1 MSKVDVVQQH
11 PAGTA
16 APPPVPSLGSAMAAA
31 AAVATVATTAAST
44 ASTTAT
50 TTTNSG
56 TTGNSTISEL
66 LSATIGLGSG
76 STTPAATATAITTG
90 VLHQPLLSTHTHSH
104 TKTAIASHSQART
117 NGTKRPRPGDHR
129 DGRLAKSRQRP
140 VSAKNSSM
148 EPPVLSF
155 YGTQPVPLPSR
166 FASLKKRLVDG
177 HESALEASWGR
188 LIAALRDEIRHID
201 EHRTELLPSI
211 DFTDISDARKV
222 APFETNLKRHGIGV
236 IRGVVPPADARSWVK
251 ETKKYLETKHDFK
264 PPPAQ
269 DPTCF
274 DFFWTP
280 AQVRSRAHP
289 NMLRAQR
296 FAMSL
301 WNSNDD
307 DRLATRFPITYADRI
322 RIESTTN
329 GVLTVNGVA
338 VAPAAAPVSPE
349 DNLIA
354 AAAAAASSNASI
366 AQIDNGS
373 LERWELDGYGRCG
386 LYDEIF
392 RGNWEAYNAWDPAGR
407 VNATSDLYNGAGA
420 CSMMRM
426 FQGILAL
433 TVVEPGMIRL
443 LPSPK
448 LSTVYFLLRP
458 FFSPKEPAPEDNGA
472 DREKWERYL
481 DPSNWTLDREQTT
494 IIHGAVP
501 GHAQRVTAAWHPHLQ
516 LDKSLVTPPTL
527 QAGDYIIWHPDQAYQ
542 FSNTHYRATN
552 SSSSEEQQRSNTKEN
567 KEDTNGDTT
576 TSMLV
581 YSPAAPLTQTNAL
594 FLARQRKAFLRGH
607 PGPDFDSTGTG
618 LGSEAPHTGRL
629 GEREIR
635 EVGGEEGLR
644 AMGLAPWTL
653 RGHNHAHTTSNTS
666 NPNNNTNTSST
677 NTNNTNNSNRSS
689 HKGPTAEEKLSS
701 SSVSTP
707 RTTEE
712 KEGVVEDLMML
723 DDGTTESPAS
733 TASTS
738 TSASASASS
747 AVAGIS
753 RAESEVVRLAN
764 IILFPDRYDFYMPTR
779 ASSPVPTSRE
789 REKEREK
796 EEKGKEKD
804 GGIDEN
810 GIGDGKR
817 KRKELGSSSSDGSL
831 ASASTSRDNEKGK
844 EKNKERERER

>member
-1 MSKVDVVQQH
+1 MSKVDVVQRT
-11 PAGTA
+11 GA
-16 APPPVPSLGSAMAAA
+16 ASTVPSLGSAMAAA
-31 AAVATVATTAAST
+31 AAVATVATTAGS
-44 ASTTAT
+44 TAT
-50 TTTNSG
+50 TTT
-56 TTGNSTISEL
+56 TT
-66 LSATIGLGSG
+66 
-76 STTPAATATAITTG
+76 ATATTANSAIAAQPFATTG
-90 VLHQPLLSTHTHSH
+90 TAPPTTTTTPTTGGLQQPLPSTHAKNAT
-104 TKTAIASHSQART
+104 TSHSQART
-117 NGTKRPRPGDHR
+117 NGTKRPRPSDHK

-140 VSAKNSSM
+140 VFLKNSM

-166 FASLKKRLVDG
+166 FASLKKRLVAG
-177 HESALEASWGR
+177 HEAALEASWGR
-188 LIAALRDEIRHID
+188 LIAALHDEIKYID
-201 EHRTELLPSI
+201 EHRTELIPSI
-211 DFTDISDARKV
+211 DFTDIHDAAKV
-222 APFETNLKRHGIGV
+222 GPFETSLKRHGIGV
-236 IRGVVPPADARSWVK
+236 IRGVVPPEDASSWVE

-322 RIESTTN
+322 RIESTNN
-329 GVLTVNGVA
+329 GIITVNGVA
-338 VAPAAAPVSPE
+338 AAPASPE
-349 DNLIA
+349 DSLIA
-354 AAAAAASSNASI
+354 AAAAASNASI
-366 AQIDNGS
+366 AQVDNGS

-392 RGNWEAYNAWDPAGR
+392 KGNWEAYNAWDPAGR
-407 VNATSDLYNGAGA
+407 INATSDLYNGAGA

-443 LPSPK
+443 LPSSK

-458 FFSPKEPAPEDNGA
+458 FFSPKAPAPEPGDNNT
-472 DREKWERYL
+472 DEWESYL
-481 DPSNWTLDREQTT
+481 DPSNWALDEEQTT

-542 FSNTHYRATN
+542 FSNTNYR
-552 SSSSEEQQRSNTKEN
+552 SSTEPKNDSGPR
-567 KEDTNGDTT
+567 

-653 RGHNHAHTTSNTS
+653 RGTKPPA
-666 NPNNNTNTSST
+666 SST
-677 NTNNTNNSNRSS
+677 
-689 HKGPTAEEKLSS
+689 GVVVAVADEKSGSS
-701 SSVSTP
+701 SP
-707 RTTEE
+707 TEE
-712 KEGVVEDLMML
+712 KKDVDMMML
-723 DDGTTESPAS
+723 DDGATDSPAS
-733 TASTS
+733 AES
-738 TSASASASS
+738 
-747 AVAGIS
+747 GGS

-789 REKEREK
+789 REKDKEK
-796 EEKGKEKD
+796 EKEADEKEKGKGKEK
-804 GGIDEN
+804 IV
-810 GIGDGKR
+810 
-817 KRKELGSSSSDGSL
+817 
-831 ASASTSRDNEKGK
+831 SAMSTPREKMT
-844 EKNKERERER
+844 ER

>member
-1 MSKVDVVQQH
+1 
-11 PAGTA
+11 
-16 APPPVPSLGSAMAAA
+16 
-31 AAVATVATTAAST
+31 
-44 ASTTAT
+44 
-50 TTTNSG
+50 
-56 TTGNSTISEL
+56 
-66 LSATIGLGSG
+66 
-76 STTPAATATAITTG
+76 
-90 VLHQPLLSTHTHSH
+90 
-104 TKTAIASHSQART
+104 
-117 NGTKRPRPGDHR
+117 
-129 DGRLAKSRQRP
+129 
-140 VSAKNSSM
+140 M

-166 FASLKKRLVDG
+166 FASLKKRLIAG
-177 HESALEASWGR
+177 HEAALEASWGR
-188 LIAALRDEIRHID
+188 LILALRDEIKYID
-201 EHRTELLPSI
+201 EHRTELIPSI
-211 DFTDISDARKV
+211 DFTDINDTAKV
-222 APFETNLKRHGIGV
+222 EPFERSLKRHGIGV
-236 IRGVVPPADARSWVK
+236 IRSVVSPEAASNWVE

-264 PPPAQ
+264 APPAQ

-289 NMLRAQR
+289 NTLQAQR

-322 RIESTTN
+322 RIESTNN
-329 GVLTVNGVA
+329 GIITVNGVA
-338 VAPAAAPVSPE
+338 AAPTTPE
-349 DNLIA
+349 DSLIA
-354 AAAAAASSNASI
+354 AAAAAAAENASI
-366 AQIDNGS
+366 AQVDNGS

-392 RGNWEAYNAWDPAGR
+392 KGNWETYNAWDPAGR
-407 VNATSDLYNGAGA
+407 INATSDLYNGAGA

-458 FFSPKEPAPEDNGA
+458 FFSPKEPAPEPSDGA
-472 DREKWERYL
+472 EKWEKYL
-481 DPSNWTLDREQTT
+481 DPSNWALDKEQTT

-542 FSNTHYRATN
+542 FSNTNYRGNGNAE
-552 SSSSEEQQRSNTKEN
+552 SK
-567 KEDTNGDTT
+567 GDTGPR

-629 GEREIR
+629 GEKEMR

-653 RGHNHAHTTSNTS
+653 RANKPS
-666 NPNNNTNTSST
+666 TSSLT
-677 NTNNTNNSNRSS
+677 
-689 HKGPTAEEKLSS
+689 PEEKPSS
-701 SSVSTP
+701 SSTP
-707 RTTEE
+707 TEDKKDVDMVME
-712 KEGVVEDLMML
+712 
-723 DDGTTESPAS
+723 DDGATDSP
-733 TASTS
+733 
-738 TSASASASS
+738 ASASS
-747 AVAGIS
+747 AGS

-779 ASSPVPTSRE
+779 ASSPVSTSRE
-789 REKEREK
+789 REKDKDREGNK
-796 EEKGKEKD
+796 DVGAGEKGSNGKAKEKEKD
-804 GGIDEN
+804 
-810 GIGDGKR
+810 R
-817 KRKELGSSSSDGSL
+817 
-831 ASASTSRDNEKGK
+831 
-844 EKNKERERER
+844 

>member
-1 MSKVDVVQQH
+1 MMSKVDVVQRT
-11 PAGTA
+11 GA
-16 APPPVPSLGSAMAAA
+16 APPVPSLGSAMAAA
-31 AAVATVATTAAST
+31 AAVATVATTAAGS
-44 ASTTAT
+44 TAT
-50 TTTNSG
+50 TSTPTPTT
-56 TTGNSTISEL
+56 TVNSTIL
-66 LSATIGLGSG
+66 ARPLATTLTGS
-76 STTPAATATAITTG
+76 ATATTIG
-90 VLHQPLLSTHTHSH
+90 GLQQPLLSTIHAKNAT
-104 TKTAIASHSQART
+104 TTATTSHSPSRT
-117 NGTKRPRPGDHR
+117 NGTKRLRSSDHR
-129 DGRLAKSRQRP
+129 DGRIAKSRQRP
-140 VSAKNSSM
+140 VFSKNSM

-166 FASLKKRLVDG
+166 FASLKKRLVAG
-177 HESALEASWGR
+177 HESAIEASWGR
-188 LIAALRDEIRHID
+188 LIGALRDEIKYID
-201 EHRTELLPSI
+201 EHRTGLIPSI
-211 DFTDISDARKV
+211 DFTDINDTAKIE
-222 APFETNLKRHGIGV
+222 PFETSLKRHGIGV
-236 IRGVVPPADARSWVK
+236 IRGVVPPQDASDWVE

-301 WNSNDD
+301 WNCNDD

-322 RIESTTN
+322 RIESTNN
-329 GVLTVNGVA
+329 GVVMVNGVA
-338 VAPAAAPVSPE
+338 AAPISPE
-349 DNLIA
+349 DSLIA
-354 AAAAAASSNASI
+354 AAAAASNASI

-386 LYDEIF
+386 LYEEIF
-392 RGNWEAYNAWDPAGR
+392 KGNWEAYNAWDPAGR

-458 FFSPKEPAPEDNGA
+458 FFSPKEPAPEAGDSA
-472 DREKWERYL
+472 EKWERYL
-481 DPSNWTLDREQTT
+481 DPSNWALDKEQST

-542 FSNTHYRATN
+542 FSNTNYRDST
-552 SSSSEEQQRSNTKEN
+552 SGKPDDGKPQ
-567 KEDTNGDTT
+567 GDPHML
-576 TSMLV
+576 MLV

-629 GEREIR
+629 GEKEIR

-653 RGHNHAHTTSNTS
+653 GRGKASADET
-666 NPNNNTNTSST
+666 P
-677 NTNNTNNSNRSS
+677 
-689 HKGPTAEEKLSS
+689 KSS
-701 SSVSTP
+701 SP
-707 RTTEE
+707 TED
-712 KEGVVEDLMML
+712 KKDVDVDM
-723 DDGTTESPAS
+723 DDGTDTPAS
-733 TASTS
+733 GSV
-738 TSASASASS
+738 SS
-747 AVAGIS
+747 AGFS

-789 REKEREK
+789 REGA
-796 EEKGKEKD
+796 EEKGK
-804 GGIDEN
+804 GAA
-810 GIGDGKR
+810 
-817 KRKELGSSSSDGSL
+817 STSTPT
-831 ASASTSRDNEKGK
+831 SASTSGAKAKRDE
-844 EKNKERERER
+844 KER

>member
-1 MSKVDVVQQH
+1 
-11 PAGTA
+11 
-16 APPPVPSLGSAMAAA
+16 
-31 AAVATVATTAAST
+31 
-44 ASTTAT
+44 
-50 TTTNSG
+50 
-56 TTGNSTISEL
+56 
-66 LSATIGLGSG
+66 
-76 STTPAATATAITTG
+76 
-90 VLHQPLLSTHTHSH
+90 
-104 TKTAIASHSQART
+104 
-117 NGTKRPRPGDHR
+117 
-129 DGRLAKSRQRP
+129 
-140 VSAKNSSM
+140 M

-166 FASLKKRLVDG
+166 FASLKKRLVAG

-188 LIAALRDEIRHID
+188 LIGALRDEIKYID
-201 EHRTELLPSI
+201 EHRTGLIPSI
-211 DFTDISDARKV
+211 DFTDINDTAKV
-222 APFETNLKRHGIGV
+222 EPFETSLKRHGIGV
-236 IRGVVPPADARSWVK
+236 IRGVVPPQDASGWVE

-301 WNSNDD
+301 WNCNDD

-322 RIESTTN
+322 RIESMNN
-329 GVLTVNGVA
+329 GVVMVNGV
-338 VAPAAAPVSPE
+338 AAAPVSPE
-349 DNLIA
+349 DSLIA
-354 AAAAAASSNASI
+354 AAAAASNASI
-366 AQIDNGS
+366 AQVDNGS

-392 RGNWEAYNAWDPAGR
+392 KGNWEAYNAWDPAGR

-458 FFSPKEPAPEDNGA
+458 FFSPKEPAPEAGDSA
-472 DREKWERYL
+472 EKWEKYL
-481 DPSNWTLDREQTT
+481 DPGNWALDKEQST

-542 FSNTHYRATN
+542 FSNTNYRDN
-552 SSSSEEQQRSNTKEN
+552 SSGKPDDGKAQ
-567 KEDTNGDTT
+567 GDPHTL
-576 TSMLV
+576 MLV

-629 GEREIR
+629 GEKEIR

-653 RGHNHAHTTSNTS
+653 GRGKASADQT
-666 NPNNNTNTSST
+666 P
-677 NTNNTNNSNRSS
+677 
-689 HKGPTAEEKLSS
+689 KSS
-701 SSVSTP
+701 SP
-707 RTTEE
+707 TED
-712 KEGVVEDLMML
+712 KKDVDVDM
-723 DDGTTESPAS
+723 DDGTDTPAS
-733 TASTS
+733 GSV
-738 TSASASASS
+738 SS
-747 AVAGIS
+747 AGFS

-789 REKEREK
+789 REGA
-796 EEKGKEKD
+796 EEKGKGAAATSTATSTSAAK
-804 GGIDEN
+804 
-810 GIGDGKR
+810 GKR
-817 KRKELGSSSSDGSL
+817 DE
-831 ASASTSRDNEKGK
+831 
-844 EKNKERERER
+844 KER

>member
-1 MSKVDVVQQH
+1 MSKVDVVQRTG
-11 PAGTA
+11 AT
-16 APPPVPSLGSAMAAA
+16 PPVPSLESAMAAA
-31 AAVATVATTAAST
+31 AAAAAVATTATGST
-44 ASTTAT
+44 ATTSTPTTGNPTISATRPVTTTFPAT
-50 TTTNSG
+50 TTTG
-56 TTGNSTISEL
+56 
-66 LSATIGLGSG
+66 GLQQS
-76 STTPAATATAITTG
+76 
-90 VLHQPLLSTHTHSH
+90 PLLSTIHVKPAT
-104 TKTAIASHSQART
+104 TITASHPQTRI
-117 NGTKRPRPGDHR
+117 NGTKRTRSSEHR
-129 DGRLAKSRQRP
+129 DGRITKSRQRP
-140 VSAKNSSM
+140 VFSKNSM

-166 FASLKKRLVDG
+166 FGSLKKRLVAG
-177 HESALEASWGR
+177 YEPALEASWGR
-188 LIAALRDEIRHID
+188 LIAALRDEIKYID
-201 EHRTELLPSI
+201 EHRTELIPSI
-211 DFTDISDARKV
+211 DFTDITDTAKV
-222 APFETNLKRHGIGV
+222 EPFETSLKRHGIGV
-236 IRGVVPPADARSWVK
+236 IRGVVPPEDASNWVE

-280 AQVRSRAHP
+280 AQVRSRANP

-301 WNSNDD
+301 WNCNDD

-322 RIESTTN
+322 RIESTNN
-329 GVLTVNGVA
+329 GVVMVNGV
-338 VAPAAAPVSPE
+338 AAAPVSPE
-349 DNLIA
+349 DSLIA
-354 AAAAAASSNASI
+354 AAAAASNASI
-366 AQIDNGS
+366 AQVDNGS

-392 RGNWEAYNAWDPAGR
+392 KGNWEAYNAWDPAGR

-443 LPSPK
+443 LPSSK

-458 FFSPKEPAPEDNGA
+458 FFSPKEPAPEPGDDA
-472 DREKWERYL
+472 EKWEKYL
-481 DPSNWTLDREQTT
+481 DPGNWALDKEQST

-542 FSNTHYRATN
+542 FSNTNYRGSATSDGEKPLN
-552 SSSSEEQQRSNTKEN
+552 
-567 KEDTNGDTT
+567 DGPH

-629 GEREIR
+629 GEKEIR

-644 AMGLAPWTL
+644 AMGLEPWTL
-653 RGHNHAHTTSNTS
+653 ARGKAPSPADET
-666 NPNNNTNTSST
+666 P
-677 NTNNTNNSNRSS
+677 
-689 HKGPTAEEKLSS
+689 KSS
-701 SSVSTP
+701 SSP
-707 RTTEE
+707 TEE
-712 KEGVVEDLMML
+712 KKDVDVDM
-723 DDGTTESPAS
+723 DDGTDTPAS
-733 TASTS
+733 GSV
-738 TSASASASS
+738 SS
-747 AVAGIS
+747 AGVS

-789 REKEREK
+789 REKEKDGADEK
-796 EEKGKEKD
+796 GRGKEKGLSTPTSAPTSTPTSTSKVKGKEKD
-804 GGIDEN
+804 
-810 GIGDGKR
+810 R
-817 KRKELGSSSSDGSL
+817 
-831 ASASTSRDNEKGK
+831 
-844 EKNKERERER
+844 

>member
-1 MSKVDVVQQH
+1 
-11 PAGTA
+11 
-16 APPPVPSLGSAMAAA
+16 
-31 AAVATVATTAAST
+31 
-44 ASTTAT
+44 
-50 TTTNSG
+50 
-56 TTGNSTISEL
+56 
-66 LSATIGLGSG
+66 
-76 STTPAATATAITTG
+76 
-90 VLHQPLLSTHTHSH
+90 
-104 TKTAIASHSQART
+104 
-117 NGTKRPRPGDHR
+117 
-129 DGRLAKSRQRP
+129 
-140 VSAKNSSM
+140 M

-166 FASLKKRLVDG
+166 FASLKKRLVAG
-177 HESALEASWGR
+177 HEPAIEASWGR
-188 LIAALRDEIRHID
+188 LIAALRDEIKYID
-201 EHRTELLPSI
+201 EHRTELIPSI
-211 DFTDISDARKV
+211 DFTDISDTAKV
-222 APFETNLKRHGIGV
+222 EPFERSLKRHGIGV
-236 IRGVVPPADARSWVK
+236 IRGVVPPEDASSWVE

-322 RIESTTN
+322 RIESTNN
-329 GVLTVNGVA
+329 GIITVNGVA
-338 VAPAAAPVSPE
+338 AVPVSPE
-349 DNLIA
+349 DSLIA
-354 AAAAAASSNASI
+354 AAAAASNASI
-366 AQIDNGS
+366 AQVDNGS

-392 RGNWEAYNAWDPAGR
+392 KGNWEAYNAWDPAGR
-407 VNATSDLYNGAGA
+407 VKATSDLYNGAGA

-433 TVVEPGMIRL
+433 TIVEPGMIRL

-458 FFSPKEPAPEDNGA
+458 FFSPKEPAPEPGDNTG
-472 DREKWERYL
+472 KWEKYL
-481 DPSNWTLDREQTT
+481 DPSNWSLDKEQTT

-527 QAGDYIIWHPDQAYQ
+527 QAGDYIVWHPDQAYQ
-542 FSNTHYRATN
+542 FSNTNYRGGGEPQAE
-552 SSSSEEQQRSNTKEN
+552 SGPR
-567 KEDTNGDTT
+567 

-629 GEREIR
+629 GEKEIR

-653 RGHNHAHTTSNTS
+653 RRSKPS
-666 NPNNNTNTSST
+666 VSST
-677 NTNNTNNSNRSS
+677 TD
-689 HKGPTAEEKLSS
+689 EKSS
-701 SSVSTP
+701 SSSSP
-707 RTTEE
+707 TEE
-712 KEGVVEDLMML
+712 RKDVDIIM
-723 DDGTTESPAS
+723 DDGTTDSPAS
-733 TASTS
+733 A
-738 TSASASASS
+738 ASS
-747 AVAGIS
+747 GVS

-789 REKEREK
+789 RERE
-796 EEKGKEKD
+796 KEKD
-804 GGIDEN
+804 GGSGKDVDMDE
-810 GIGDGKR
+810 DGKG
-817 KRKELGSSSSDGSL
+817 KGKEKGISASSSTST
-831 ASASTSRDNEKGK
+831 STSRD
-844 EKNKERERER
+844 KERDRR

>member
-11 PAGTA
+11 TAGAAAA
-16 APPPVPSLGSAMAAA
+16 APPPPPSPPVPSSLPGIGSAAAMAAA

-44 ASTTAT
+44 TALAPATANSTICSPSARPPFAATIFAATATTAPLTPATATTAT
-50 TTTNSG
+50 TTSKLP
-56 TTGNSTISEL
+56 TTTK
-66 LSATIGLGSG
+66 
-76 STTPAATATAITTG
+76 ATATIPATTG
-90 VLHQPLLSTHTHSH
+90 ILHQQQQQSPHSTKNTATTSHSQQ
-104 TKTAIASHSQART
+104 HSQART
-117 NGTKRPRPGDHR
+117 NGTKRPRPSDHR
-129 DGRLAKSRQRP
+129 DGRIAKSRQRP
-140 VSAKNSSM
+140 VSVKNSM

-166 FASLKKRLVDG
+166 FASLKKRLVAG
-177 HESALEASWGR
+177 HEAALEASWGR
-188 LIAALRDEIRHID
+188 LIAALRDEIKYID
-201 EHRTELLPSI
+201 EHRTELIPSI
-211 DFTDISDARKV
+211 DFTDISDTAKV
-222 APFETNLKRHGIGV
+222 EPFEASLKRHGIGV
-236 IRGVVPPADARSWVK
+236 IRGVVPARDASRWVE

-289 NMLRAQR
+289 NMLRAQC

-322 RIESTTN
+322 RIESTNN
-329 GVLTVNGVA
+329 GIITVNGVA
-338 VAPAAAPVSPE
+338 AAAPVSAE
-349 DNLIA
+349 DKAIA
-354 AAAAAASSNASI
+354 AAAAASNASI
-366 AQIDNGS
+366 AQVDNGS

-392 RGNWEAYNAWDPAGR
+392 KGNWEAYNAWDPAGR

-443 LPSPK
+443 LPSSK

-458 FFSPKEPAPEDNGA
+458 FFSPKEPAPEPGDDDA
-472 DREKWERYL
+472 EKWEKYL
-481 DPSNWTLDREQTT
+481 DPSNWALDKEQTT

-542 FSNTHYRATN
+542 FSNTHYRSNN
-552 SSSSEEQQRSNTKEN
+552 SSGPKDESNEPR
-567 KEDTNGDTT
+567 

-644 AMGLAPWTL
+644 AMGLSPWTL
-653 RGHNHAHTTSNTS
+653 RG
-666 NPNNNTNTSST
+666 NNN
-677 NTNNTNNSNRSS
+677 
-689 HKGPTAEEKLSS
+689 SS
-701 SSVSTP
+701 SRNNNNNKP
-707 RTTEE
+707 LITTEE
-712 KEGVVEDLMML
+712 KSSSSSTPSMTEEQEKKEDADIMML
-723 DDGTTESPAS
+723 DDGATDSPAS
-733 TASTS
+733 TASS
-738 TSASASASS
+738 
-747 AVAGIS
+747 GGFS

-789 REKEREK
+789 REKESGSREK
-796 EEKGKEKD
+796 DKDGGDENGKGKEKSGSASTSTAKEKGKEK
-804 GGIDEN
+804 
-810 GIGDGKR
+810 
-817 KRKELGSSSSDGSL
+817 
-831 ASASTSRDNEKGK
+831 
-844 EKNKERERER
+844 ER

>member
-1 MSKVDVVQQH
+1 MSKVDVV
-11 PAGTA
+11 PRTGAAVAGAATA
-16 APPPVPSLGSAMAAA
+16 AAAATTPVPSLGSAMAAA
-31 AAVATVATTAAST
+31 AAAAVATTAT
-44 ASTTAT
+44 AATTAT
-50 TTTNSG
+50 TAPTT
-56 TTGNSTISEL
+56 TD
-66 LSATIGLGSG
+66 
-76 STTPAATATAITTG
+76 STTTTSARPLTTTTTAATTKTTSSTATVTG
-90 VLHQPLLSTHTHSH
+90 IGGLHQPPPPALLATVAKSIAVPHSH
-104 TKTAIASHSQART
+104 THPQPRT
-117 NGTKRPRPGDHR
+117 NGTKRPRPSDHR
-129 DGRLAKSRQRP
+129 ETRIAKSRQRP
-140 VSAKNSSM
+140 VSSKNSM

-166 FASLKKRLVDG
+166 FASLKKRLVAG
-177 HESALEASWGR
+177 HEPALEASWSR
-188 LIAALRDEIRHID
+188 LIVALRDEIQYID
-201 EHRTELLPSI
+201 ERRTELIPSI
-211 DFTDISDARKV
+211 DFTDIHDTAQV
-222 APFETNLKRHGIGV
+222 APFEANLKRHGIGV
-236 IRGVVPPADARSWVK
+236 IRGVVPQRDASRWVE

-301 WNSNDD
+301 WNCNDD
-307 DRLATRFPITYADRI
+307 DRLTTRFPITYADRI
-322 RIESTTN
+322 RIESTNN
-329 GVLTVNGVA
+329 GIITVNGV
-338 VAPAAAPVSPE
+338 AAAPVSPE
-349 DNLIA
+349 DSLIA
-354 AAAAAASSNASI
+354 AAAAASNASI
-366 AQIDNGS
+366 AQVDNGS

-392 RGNWEAYNAWDPAGR
+392 KGNWEAYNAWDPAGR

-458 FFSPKEPAPEDNGA
+458 FFSPKEPAPGSGDGP
-472 DREKWERYL
+472 EKWEKYL
-481 DPSNWTLDREQTT
+481 DPSNWALDKEQTT

-501 GHAQRVTAAWHPHLQ
+501 GHAQRVTTAWHPHLQ

-527 QAGDYIIWHPDQAYQ
+527 QAGDYIVWHPDQAYQ
-542 FSNTHYRATN
+542 FSNTNYRGDAAAATD
-552 SSSSEEQQRSNTKEN
+552 SMKIDSDGSH
-567 KEDTNGDTT
+567 

-629 GEREIR
+629 GEKEIR

-653 RGHNHAHTTSNTS
+653 GGGKSAASSDNT
-666 NPNNNTNTSST
+666 P
-677 NTNNTNNSNRSS
+677 
-689 HKGPTAEEKLSS
+689 KSS
-701 SSVSTP
+701 SP
-707 RTTEE
+707 ITEE
-712 KEGVVEDLMML
+712 KKDVEMEDSNG
-723 DDGTTESPAS
+723 GTDSP
-733 TASTS
+733 
-738 TSASASASS
+738 ASASS
-747 AVAGIS
+747 SS

-789 REKEREK
+789 KEKEGDGSAGKEKSKEVSTTSSSSSSSPSKREKER
-796 EEKGKEKD
+796 
-804 GGIDEN
+804 
-810 GIGDGKR
+810 
-817 KRKELGSSSSDGSL
+817 
-831 ASASTSRDNEKGK
+831 
-844 EKNKERERER
+844 

>member
-1 MSKVDVVQQH
+1 MSKVDVV
-11 PAGTA
+11 PRTGA
-16 APPPVPSLGSAMAAA
+16 AAPVPSLESAMAAA
-31 AAVATVATTAAST
+31 VAVATTAA
-44 ASTTAT
+44 TTAT
-50 TTTNSG
+50 TIPTT
-56 TTGNSTISEL
+56 TNSTISARTL
-66 LSATIGLGSG
+66 PTILP
-76 STTPAATATAITTG
+76 TAATTATTDG
-90 VLHQPLLSTHTHSH
+90 LQQPLLSILAKSIPVPHPHPPT
-104 TKTAIASHSQART
+104 RT
-117 NGTKRPRPGDHR
+117 NGTKRPRPSDYR
-129 DGRLAKSRQRP
+129 ESRIAKSRQRP
-140 VSAKNSSM
+140 VSSKNM

-166 FASLKKRLVDG
+166 FASLKKRLVAG
-177 HESALEASWGR
+177 HEAALEASWTR
-188 LIAALRDEIRHID
+188 LIIALRDEIKYID
-201 EHRTELLPSI
+201 ERRTELIPSI
-211 DFTDISDARKV
+211 DFTDINDTAKV
-222 APFETNLKRHGIGV
+222 TPFESSLKRHGIGV
-236 IRGVVPPADARSWVK
+236 IRGVVPPEDAGKWVE

-289 NMLRAQR
+289 NTLQAQR

-301 WNSNDD
+301 WNCNDD

-322 RIESTTN
+322 RIESTNN
-329 GVLTVNGVA
+329 GIITVNGVA
-338 VAPAAAPVSPE
+338 AAAPVSPE
-349 DNLIA
+349 DHLIA
-354 AAAAAASSNASI
+354 AAAAASNASI
-366 AQIDNGS
+366 AQVDNGS

-392 RGNWEAYNAWDPAGR
+392 KGNWEAYNAWDPAGR

-458 FFSPKEPAPEDNGA
+458 FFSPKEPAPESSDGP
-472 DREKWERYL
+472 EKWESYL
-481 DPSNWTLDREQTT
+481 DPSNWSLDKEQTT

-542 FSNTHYRATN
+542 FSNTNYRG
-552 SSSSEEQQRSNTKEN
+552 
-567 KEDTNGDTT
+567 GDAAKDMLRTELSGSH

-629 GEREIR
+629 GEKEIR

-644 AMGLAPWTL
+644 AMGLSPWTL
-653 RGHNHAHTTSNTS
+653 
-666 NPNNNTNTSST
+666 SST
-677 NTNNTNNSNRSS
+677 GGVKPSLPNDETTKS
-689 HKGPTAEEKLSS
+689 EKD
-701 SSVSTP
+701 
-707 RTTEE
+707 
-712 KEGVVEDLMML
+712 VEME
-723 DDGTTESPAS
+723 DGNGGTDSP
-733 TASTS
+733 
-738 TSASASASS
+738 ASASS
-747 AVAGIS
+747 SS
-753 RAESEVVRLAN
+753 RAETEVVRLAN

-779 ASSPVPTSRE
+779 ASSPVPTPTTARE
-789 REKEREK
+789 KEKDGDTTPATTGKEKGKERDVATPVATSSSSSSSTSTPNQTRREKER
-796 EEKGKEKD
+796 
-804 GGIDEN
+804 
-810 GIGDGKR
+810 
-817 KRKELGSSSSDGSL
+817 
-831 ASASTSRDNEKGK
+831 
-844 EKNKERERER
+844 

>member
-1 MSKVDVVQQH
+1 MSKVDVVQRTG
-11 PAGTA
+11 AV
-16 APPPVPSLGSAMAAA
+16 PPVPSLHSAMAAA
-31 AAVATVATTAAST
+31 AAAAAVAST
-44 ASTTAT
+44 ATSAA
-50 TTTNSG
+50 TTTNS
-56 TTGNSTISEL
+56 TTASTITHPAITARPL
-66 LSATIGLGSG
+66 LTALSAPASA
-76 STTPAATATAITTG
+76 SATTAAITTG
-90 VLHQPLLSTHTHSH
+90 VLHQPSLPFSAHAKSIAALHSQSHSH
-104 TKTAIASHSQART
+104 SNSRT
-117 NGTKRPRPGDHR
+117 NGTKRPRPSDHR
-129 DGRLAKSRQRP
+129 DGRIVKSRQRP
-140 VSAKNSSM
+140 VSSKNNM

-166 FASLKKRLVDG
+166 FASLKKRLVAG
-177 HESALEASWGR
+177 HESALEASWSR
-188 LIAALRDEIRHID
+188 LIVALRDEIKYID
-201 EHRTELLPSI
+201 KHRAELIPSI
-211 DFTDISDARKV
+211 DFSEINDPAKV
-222 APFETNLKRHGIGV
+222 APFESSLKRHGIGV
-236 IRGVVPPADARSWVK
+236 IRGAVSPEDASKWVE

-289 NMLRAQR
+289 NMLQAQR
-296 FAMSL
+296 FVMSL
-301 WNSNDD
+301 WHCNDD

-329 GVLTVNGVA
+329 GIITVNGVA
-338 VAPAAAPVSPE
+338 AATTSPE
-349 DNLIA
+349 DSLIA
-354 AAAAAASSNASI
+354 AAAAAASNASI
-366 AQIDNGS
+366 AQVDNGS

-392 RGNWEAYNAWDPAGR
+392 KGNWEAYNAWDPAGR

-458 FFSPKEPAPEDNGA
+458 FFSPKEPAPEAGD
-472 DREKWERYL
+472 DPEKWERYL
-481 DPSNWTLDREQTT
+481 DPSNWALDKEQST

-527 QAGDYIIWHPDQAYQ
+527 QAGDYIVWHPDQAYQ
-542 FSNTHYRATN
+542 FSNTNYSTSAKPESLE
-552 SSSSEEQQRSNTKEN
+552 SSGSN
-567 KEDTNGDTT
+567 

-629 GEREIR
+629 GEKEIR

-644 AMGLAPWTL
+644 AMGLAPWAL
-653 RGHNHAHTTSNTS
+653 
-666 NPNNNTNTSST
+666 
-677 NTNNTNNSNRSS
+677 
-689 HKGPTAEEKLSS
+689 GPKPAEETLKL
-701 SSVSTP
+701 VSP
-707 RTTEE
+707 TEE
-712 KEGVVEDLMML
+712 KKDTEM
-723 DDGTTESPAS
+723 DDGAGTGGTATPAS
-733 TASTS
+733 
-738 TSASASASS
+738 
-747 AVAGIS
+747 AGS
-753 RAESEVVRLAN
+753 RGESEVVRLAN

-779 ASSPVPTSRE
+779 ASSPVPAS
-789 REKEREK
+789 REKEK
-796 EEKGKEKD
+796 EKGKEGDKETAEDKSKD
-804 GGIDEN
+804 K
-810 GIGDGKR
+810 GK
-817 KRKELGSSSSDGSL
+817 
-831 ASASTSRDNEKGK
+831 SASTSSSISPTTSPTSAEKGK
-844 EKNKERERER
+844 GKATER